1 MRTCG
6 YIWDTIFKVL
16 KVFVSV
22 RVQSRKQNHSMY
34 SRHSRFNTELGIYVA
49 VRRVTAKLLE
59 KDRGATNRSQR
70 N

>member
-22 RVQSRKQNHSMY
+22 RVQSRKQNDSMY
-34 SRHSRFNTELGIYVA
+34 SRHSRFNTELEIYVA
-49 VRRVTAKLLE
+49 VSRVTAKLL
-59 KDRGATNRSQR
+59 
-70 N
+70 